1 MQIIELY
8 IRDGVFTQPAAAT
21 STSTNNLIDAGASFT
36 STVEVGYIVFNEKNG
51 TSAKVTA
58 ITNDTTLVLSE
69 STDGSNFFTVGEQ
82 YTIKSDFK
90 RLDLFEDES
99 VSITDSIKNVR
110 DVAKIFT
117 PFSQQFNVPA
127 SKHNAK
133 IFRHYED
140 QDIINSFDARYKVDA
155 LIKLNGTDY
164 KKGKIKLSSV
174 SLKNNK
180 PHAYKLIFFGETIE
194 LKDILGEG
202 MLSDLTYPSSLNFA
216 YNHATIFP
224 KFTDAPTDVC
234 FPLITH
240 TKNMRYNNNLYQSLT
255 PVADEKLN
263 YRDIKPAIK
272 VRQIIDAIETTYSDI
287 DFTGEFFNSE
297 DFHNLYLWM
306 HREKGF
312 MSNAP
317 EGGGLNVLRGHF
329 HQVDDTDANLTPSTG
344 TEMRPL
350 FGQSPS
356 FITGTG
362 GANVSLRFN
371 ITTASA
377 DDKFNVRVYRS
388 SVTST
393 IGDYTFDI
401 PEQNIYNQE
410 LTGATSYS
418 ELVLFSNSSSPVNVF
433 IEVTS
438 TNTFNIQTFEILAIK
453 LQSVVGATPISGT
466 YTLDSLSVANTV
478 EINRQMPKI
487 KTFDFIT
494 NLFKMFNLVA
504 YKEGTQIRVLPL
516 NDFYSEGVSYNITKY
531 VDTTKNSIAKVL
543 QFKNFNFNFKSKK
556 SYLVEKSDEL
566 QADNFGGT
574 DFGLSQG
581 DGGDYKIELD
591 FEKMMFE
598 KLSDENDGDTTTIC
612 QGAMLDKDFNATI
625 GKPLLLYIVNQA
637 ATPNFLFANADG
649 GGNETV
655 ATYNRPSQV
664 FVSGGAVGTSSSAL
678 NFSAEQDEFFL
689 DITGSNILKKYY
701 IDYVTSVFEK
711 QARINKVDAYLPLHI
726 ILNYQLN
733 DEFIIGNKPYR
744 INSIKTNLLNNKSS
758 LELYSL
764 SQEITA
770 IENSQSSALPR
781 LASITIA
788 GKGTTFV
795 TLGWTPLSDPV
806 ANNITGYDIYKDDAF
821 VETLANDI
829 SGRTL
834 TSLTSD
840 ITYKFSIRTRYTIG
854 GVISFSNDRIV
865 FATTDP
871 APTALAENGD
881 TLITEGSDTI
891 ILE

>member
-8 IRDGVFTQPAAAT
+8 IRDGVFVQPSSAT
-21 STSTNNLIDAGASFT
+21 STSTNNLIDANATFT
-36 STVEVGYIVFNEKNG
+36 TTVKVGYIVFNKTNG
-51 TSAKVTA
+51 TSAKVIA
-58 ITNDTTLVLSE
+58 VTNDTTLVLSA
-69 STDGSNFFTVGEQ
+69 STDGSNFFTAGNQ
-82 YTIKSDFK
+82 YVIKSDFQ
-90 RLDLFEDES
+90 RLDLFDDES
-99 VSITDSIKNVR
+99 VSITDSIKNVK

-224 KFTDAPTDVC
+224 KFRDAPTDVC

-240 TKNMRYNNNLYQSLT
+240 TKNMRYDTNVYRSTT
-255 PVADEKLN
+255 PVPDEKLN

-272 VRQIIDAIETTYSDI
+272 VRKIIDAIETTYPDI
-287 DFTGEFFNSE
+287 DFTGEFFNTE
-297 DFHNLYLWM
+297 DFNNLYLWM

-317 EGGGLNVLRGHF
+317 EGGGLNVLRAHF
-329 HQVDDTDANLTPSTG
+329 HQVDDTDANLTLQGGS

-350 FGQSPS
+350 FGEAPDII
-356 FITGTG
+356 FG
-362 GANVSLRFN
+362 GGISTSLTFN
-371 ITTASA
+371 ITTSSA
-377 DDKFNVRVYRS
+377 DTTFNLRVYRS
-388 SVTST
+388 SIT
-393 IGDYTFDI
+393 IGELDFTL
-401 PEQNIYNQE
+401 PETNIINEE
-410 LTGATSYS
+410 LTGQTSYS
-418 ELVLFSNSSSPVNVF
+418 IVHNFGANSSVVNVF

-438 TNTFNIQTFEILAIK
+438 TNSFNIQSFEIVALK
-453 LQSVVGATPISGT
+453 PNVGSGT

-504 YKEGTQIRVLPL
+504 YKDGTQIRVVPL
-516 NDFYSEGVSYNITKY
+516 NDFYLEGTSYDITRY
-531 VDTTKNSIAKVL
+531 VDTSKNSIGKVL
-543 QFKNFNFNFKSKK
+543 QFKNFDFNFKSKK
-556 SYLVEKSDEL
+556 SYLVVKSDEL
-566 QADNFGGT
+566 QADNFAGSKYGIPEA
-574 DFGLSQG
+574 

-598 KLSDENDGDTTTIC
+598 KLSDEADGDTTTIC
-612 QGAMLDKDFNATI
+612 QGAMLDKDFNPTI
-625 GKPLLLYIVNQA
+625 GKPLLLYIINQT
-637 ATPNFLFANADG
+637 ATPNFAFANADG
-649 GGNETV
+649 GSDETV

-664 FVSGGAVGTSSSAL
+664 FVSSGAVGDASAAL
-678 NFSAEQDEFFL
+678 NFGLEQDEFFL
-689 DITGSNILKKYY
+689 EPKGTNLLQKYY
-701 IDYVTSVFEK
+701 LDYVASVFHP

-733 DEFIIGNKPYR
+733 DTFIIGNKPYR
-744 INSIKTNLLNNKSS
+744 INNIKTNLLTNKSS

-764 SQEITA
+764 SQSITG
-770 IENSQSSALPR
+770 IENDQTASLGR
-781 LASITIA
+781 LASLSVSA
-788 GKGTTFV
+788 KSTTFV
-795 TLGWTPLSDPV
+795 TLGWTALANPV
-806 ANNITGYDIYKDDAF
+806 ANNITGYDLYVDDVF
-821 VETLANDI
+821 SVTLANTDTAKKVT
-829 SGRTL
+829 GL
-834 TSLTSD
+834 TSG
-840 ITYKFSIRTRYTIG
+840 ITYKFAIRTRYTIG
-854 GVISFSNDRIV
+854 GVVSFSNDTIRYE
-865 FATTDP
+865 TT
-871 APTALAENGD
+871 N
-881 TLITEGSDTI
+881 
-891 ILE
+891 

>member
-8 IRDGVFTQPAAAT
+8 IRDGVFIQPSAAT
-21 STSTNNLIDAGASFT
+21 STSTNNLIDANASFT
-36 STVEVGYIVFNEKNG
+36 STVEVGYIVFNLKNDK
-51 TSAKVTA
+51 SAKVTA

-82 YTIKSDFK
+82 YIIKSDFK

-99 VSITDSIKNVR
+99 VSITDSIKNVK

-140 QDIINSFDARYKVDA
+140 QDILNSFDARYKVDA

-202 MLSDLTYPSSLNFA
+202 MLSDLTFPDSLNFA

-224 KFTDAPTDVC
+224 KFKDAPTDVC

-240 TKNMRYNNNLYQSLT
+240 TKNMRYNTNVYRSTT
-255 PVADEKLN
+255 PVPDEKLN

-272 VRQIIDAIETTYSDI
+272 VRKIIDAIETTYPDI
-287 DFTGEFFNSE
+287 DFTGEFFNTE
-297 DFHNLYLWM
+297 DFNNLYLWM

-317 EGGGLNVLRGHF
+317 EGGGLNVLRAHF
-329 HQVDDTDANLTPSTG
+329 HQVDDTDANLTLQGGS

-350 FGQSPS
+350 FGESPD
-356 FITGTG
+356 FITGLG
-362 GANVSLRFN
+362 GASTRLTFN
-371 ITTASA
+371 ITTATA
-377 DDKFNVRVYRS
+377 DTTFNLRVYRS

-393 IGDYTFDI
+393 IGGYTFSI
-401 PEQNIYNQE
+401 PETNVFNQE
-410 LTGATSYS
+410 FTGSTSYS
-418 ELVLFSNSSSPVNVF
+418 PFVSFGSSSSVVNVF

-438 TNTFNIQTFEILAIK
+438 ANSFNIQSFEIVAVK
-453 LQSVVGATPISGT
+453 TSSTGTTSGT
-466 YTLDSLSVANTV
+466 YDLDSLSVANTV

-504 YKEGTQIRVLPL
+504 YKENTQIRVLPL
-516 NDFYSEGVSYNITKY
+516 NDFYREGVSYDITKY
-531 VDTTKNSIAKVL
+531 VDTTKNSISKVL

-556 SYLVEKSDEL
+556 SFLVEKSDEL
-566 QADNFGGT
+566 QADNFGGSS
-574 DFGLSQG
+574 FGLPQG
-581 DGGDYKIELD
+581 DGGDYNIELD

-598 KLSDENDGDTTTIC
+598 KLSDEADGDTTTIC

-625 GKPLLLYIVNQA
+625 GKPLLLYIVNQT

-664 FVSGGAVGTSSSAL
+664 FVSSGSVGDASAAL
-678 NFSAEQDEFFL
+678 NFGLEQDEFFL
-689 DITGSNILKKYY
+689 EPKGTNLLQKYY
-701 IDYVTSVFEK
+701 LDYVSSVFHP
-711 QARINKVDAYLPLHI
+711 QARINKVDAFLPLHI

-733 DEFIIGNKPYR
+733 DTFIIGNKPYR
-744 INSIKTNLLNNKSS
+744 INNIKTNLLTNKSS

-764 SQEITA
+764 SQEITS
-770 IENSQSSALPR
+770 IENSQSSSLPR
-781 LASITIA
+781 LASLSVSAKSTD
-788 GKGTTFV
+788 FV
-795 TLGWTPLSDPV
+795 TLGWTALANPV
-806 ANNITGYDIYKDDAF
+806 ANNITGYDLYVDDVF
-821 VETLANDI
+821 SVTLANTDTAKKVT
-829 SGRTL
+829 GL
-834 TSLTSD
+834 TSG
-840 ITYKFSIRTRYTIG
+840 ITYKFAIRTRYTIG
-854 GVISFSNDRIV
+854 GVVSFSNDTIRYE
-865 FATTDP
+865 TTD
-871 APTALAENGD
+871 
-881 TLITEGSDTI
+881 
-891 ILE
+891 

>member
-21 STSTNNLIDAGASFT
+21 STSTNNLIDSGASFT

-202 MLSDLTYPSSLNFA
+202 MLSDLTFPSSLNFA

-224 KFTDAPTDVC
+224 KFRDAPTDVC

-240 TKNMRYNNNLYQSLT
+240 TKNMRYNNNSYKSNST
-255 PVADEKLN
+255 PSEFLN

-272 VRQIIDAIETTYSDI
+272 VRQIIDAIETTYPDI

-329 HQVDDTDANLTPSTG
+329 HQVDDTDANLTLQGGSN
-344 TEMRPL
+344 EMRPL
-350 FGQSPS
+350 FGSTPDI
-356 FITGTG
+356 FFGTG
-362 GANVSLRFN
+362 DSTGLTFN

-377 DDKFNVRVYRS
+377 DDKFNLRVYRS
-388 SVTST
+388 SVT
-393 IGDYTFDI
+393 IGDGIFTI
-401 PEQNIYNQE
+401 PEFNIINQE

-418 ELVLFSNSSSPVNVF
+418 VFHSFGQSSSTVNVF

-438 TNTFNIQTFEILAIK
+438 ANSFNIQSFEIVALKIA
-453 LQSVVGATPISGT
+453 SGTSTTGT

-504 YKEGTQIRVLPL
+504 YKDGTQIRVLPL
-516 NDFYSEGVSYNITKY
+516 NDFYDEGVSYNITKY

-574 DFGLSQG
+574 DFGLPQG

-655 ATYNRPSQV
+655 TTYNRPSQV
-664 FVSGGAVGTSSSAL
+664 FVSGGAVSDSSSAL
-678 NFSAEQDEFFL
+678 NFGLEQDEFFL
-689 DITGSNILKKYY
+689 EPKGTNLLQKYY
-701 IDYVTSVFEK
+701 LDYVASVFHP

-821 VETLANDI
+821 VETLGNDI

-834 TSLTSD
+834 TGLTSD
-840 ITYKFSIRTRYTIG
+840 ITYKFAIRTRYTIG

>member
-8 IRDGVFTQPAAAT
+8 IRDGVVTQPAAAT
-21 STSTNNLIDAGASFT
+21 STSTNNLIDSGASFT

-202 MLSDLTYPSSLNFA
+202 MLSDLTFPSNLNFA
-216 YNHATIFP
+216 YNHTTILD
-224 KFTDAPTDVC
+224 KFINLSDVC

-240 TKNMRYNNNLYQSLT
+240 TKNMRYNTNVYRSIT
-255 PVADEKLN
+255 PVADQKLN

-272 VRQIIDAIETTYSDI
+272 VRKIIDAIETTYPDI
-287 DFTGEFFNSE
+287 DFTGEFFNTE
-297 DFHNLYLWM
+297 DFSNLYLWM

-329 HQVDDTDANLTPSTG
+329 HLPDDTDANLSLSSG
-344 TEMRPL
+344 IEMRPL
-350 FGQSPS
+350 SGSSGDIIFG
-356 FITGTG
+356 G
-362 GANVSLRFN
+362 GVNSLLTFN

-377 DDKFNVRVYRS
+377 ASTFNLRVYFS
-388 SVTST
+388 SIT
-393 IGDYTFDI
+393 IGELDFTL
-401 PEQNIYNQE
+401 PETNIINQE
-410 LTGATSYS
+410 FTGATSYS
-418 ELVLFSNSSSPVNVF
+418 VSHNFGSSLVNVF

-438 TNTFNIQTFEILAIK
+438 TNSFNIQTFEIVASK
-453 LQSVVGATPISGT
+453 TGGGSGT

-516 NDFYSEGVSYNITKY
+516 NDFYDEGVSYNITKY
-531 VDTTKNSIAKVL
+531 VDTTKNSISKVL

-566 QADNFGGT
+566 QADNFGGS
-574 DFGLSQG
+574 DLGLPQG

-591 FEKMMFE
+591 FEKMMYE
-598 KLSDENDGDTTTIC
+598 RLSDENPSSGALTTIG

-649 GGNETV
+649 GSDETV

-664 FVSGGAVGTSSSAL
+664 FVSGGAVSDSSSAL
-678 NFSAEQDEFFL
+678 NFGLEQDEFFL
-689 DITGSNILKKYY
+689 EPKGTNLLKKYY
-701 IDYVTSVFEK
+701 LNYVASVFHP
-711 QARINKVDAYLPLHI
+711 QARINKVEAYLPLHI
-726 ILNYQLN
+726 ILNYELN
-733 DEFIIGNKPYR
+733 DRFIIGNKPYR

-781 LASITIA
+781 LASISIA

-821 VETLANDI
+821 VETLGNDI

-834 TSLTSD
+834 TGLTSD
-840 ITYKFSIRTRYTIG
+840 ITYKFAIRTRYTIG

>member
-99 VSITDSIKNVR
+99 VSVTDSIKNVR

-117 PFSQQFNVPA
+117 AFSQQFNVPA

-240 TKNMRYNNNLYQSLT
+240 TKNMRYNNNSYKSNST
-255 PVADEKLN
+255 PSEFLN

-272 VRQIIDAIETTYSDI
+272 VRQIIDAIETTYPDI

-329 HQVDDTDANLTPSTG
+329 HQVDDTDANLTLSSG

-350 FGQSPS
+350 YGSTPDIIFGGGDS
-356 FITGTG
+356 TGLT
-362 GANVSLRFN
+362 FN

-377 DDKFNVRVYRS
+377 DDKFNLRVYSS

-393 IGDYTFDI
+393 IGGYTFNI
-401 PEQNIYNQE
+401 PEINLINQE
-410 LTGATSYS
+410 FTGATSYS
-418 ELVLFSNSSSPVNVF
+418 VFHSFGQSSSVVNVF

-438 TNTFNIQTFEILAIK
+438 ENTFNIQTFGIVALKIA
-453 LQSVVGATPISGT
+453 SGTSTTGT

-516 NDFYSEGVSYNITKY
+516 NDFYDEGVSYNITKY

-574 DFGLSQG
+574 DYGLPQG

-655 ATYNRPSQV
+655 TTYNRPSQV

-678 NFSAEQDEFFL
+678 NFGLEQDEFFL
-689 DITGSNILKKYY
+689 EPKGTNLLEKYY
-701 IDYVTSVFEK
+701 LDYVASVFHP

-726 ILNYQLN
+726 ILNYELN
-733 DEFIIGNKPYR
+733 DTFIIGNKPYR

-781 LASITIA
+781 LASISIA

-840 ITYKFSIRTRYTIG
+840 ITYKFAIRTRYTIG

>member
-8 IRDGVFTQPAAAT
+8 IRDGVFIQPSAAT
-21 STSTNNLIDAGASFT
+21 STSTNNLIDANASFT
-36 STVEVGYIVFNEKNG
+36 STVEVGYIVFNLKNG

-82 YTIKSDFK
+82 YIIKSDFK

-99 VSITDSIKNVR
+99 VSITDSIKNVK

-127 SKHNAK
+127 SKHNSK

-202 MLSDLTYPSSLNFA
+202 MLSDLTFPDSLNFP
-216 YNHATIFP
+216 YNHTTVLD
-224 KFTDAPTDVC
+224 KFQNLSDVC

-240 TKNMRYNNNLYQSLT
+240 TKNMRYDTNVYRSTT
-255 PVADEKLN
+255 PVSGEKLN

-272 VRQIIDAIETTYSDI
+272 VRKIIDAIETTYPDI
-287 DFTGEFFNSE
+287 DFTGEFFNTE
-297 DFHNLYLWM
+297 DFNRLYLWM

-317 EGGGLNVLRGHF
+317 EGGGLNVLRAHF
-329 HQVDDTDANLTPSTG
+329 HQVDDTDANLSLQSG
-344 TEMRPL
+344 EERRPL
-350 FGQSPS
+350 FGQSPD
-356 FITGTG
+356 FVMGLG
-362 GANVSLRFN
+362 GASTSLTFN
-371 ITTASA
+371 ITTATA
-377 DDKFNVRVYRS
+377 DTTFNLRVYRS

-393 IGDYTFDI
+393 IGGYTFSI
-401 PEQNIYNQE
+401 PETNVFNQE
-410 LTGATSYS
+410 FTGSTSYS
-418 ELVLFSNSSSPVNVF
+418 PFVFFGSNSAVVDVF

-438 TNTFNIQTFEILAIK
+438 TNSFNIQSFEI
-453 LQSVVGATPISGT
+453 VATKTSSTGTTSGT
-466 YTLDSLSVANTV
+466 YDVDSLSVANTV

-504 YKEGTQIRVLPL
+504 YKENTQIRVLPL
-516 NDFYSEGVSYNITKY
+516 NDFYREGVSYDITKY
-531 VDTTKNSIAKVL
+531 VDTTKNSISKVL

-556 SYLVEKSDEL
+556 SFLVEKSDEL
-566 QADNFGGT
+566 QADNFGGSS
-574 DFGLSQG
+574 FGLPQG
-581 DGGDYKIELD
+581 DGGDYNIELD

-598 KLSDENDGDTTTIC
+598 RLSDENNNALTTIG
-612 QGAMLDKDFNATI
+612 QGAMLDKDFNPTI
-625 GKPLLLYIVNQA
+625 GKPLLLYITNLVSSTTFA
-637 ATPNFLFANADG
+637 FANADG
-649 GGNETV
+649 GSDVNISE
-655 ATYNRPSQV
+655 YNRPSQV
-664 FVSGGAVGTSSSAL
+664 RVSSGAVGDASAAL
-678 NFSAEQDEFFL
+678 NFGLEQDEFFL
-689 DITGSNILKKYY
+689 EPKGTNLLEKYY
-701 IDYVTSVFEK
+701 LDYVSSVFHP
-711 QARINKVDAYLPLHI
+711 QARINKVDAFLPLHI

-733 DEFIIGNKPYR
+733 DTFIIGNKPYR
-744 INSIKTNLLNNKSS
+744 INNIKTNLLTNKSS

-764 SQEITA
+764 SQSITG
-770 IENSQSSALPR
+770 IENDQTASLGR
-781 LASITIA
+781 LASLNVTVKGSDFITIE
-788 GKGTTFV
+788 
-795 TLGWTPLSDPV
+795 WTALPNPV
-806 ANNITGYDIYKDDAF
+806 ANNITGYDLYVDDTF
-821 VETLANDI
+821 SQTLPNTTV
-829 SGRTL
+829 SKKVTGL
-834 TSLTSD
+834 QSE
-840 ITYKFSIRTRYTIG
+840 ITYKFAIRVRYTIG
-854 GVISFSNDRIV
+854 GVVSFSNDTI
-865 FATTDP
+865 AYGTTLP

-881 TLITEGSDTI
+881 TLITEQSDTI

>member
-8 IRDGVFTQPAAAT
+8 IRDGVFTRPSSAT
-21 STSTNNLIDAGASFT
+21 STSSGNLVDVGANFT
-36 STVEVGYIVFNEKNG
+36 SSVKVGYIVFN
-51 TSAKVTA
+51 TTDTTQARVTA
-58 ITNDTTLVLSE
+58 VTNDTTLALDTDIFVVSE
-69 STDGSNFFTVGEQ
+69 KYV
-82 YTIKSDFK
+82 IKSDFK

-99 VSITDSIKNVR
+99 VSITDSIKNVK
-110 DVAKIFT
+110 DISKIFT

-140 QDIINSFDARYKVDA
+140 SDIVDSFDARRKVDA

-164 KKGKIKLSSV
+164 KKGRLRLTGV
-174 SLKNNK
+174 SMKNNK
-180 PHAYKLIFFGETIE
+180 PHAYKLVFFGETID
-194 LKDILGEG
+194 LKDLLGEAQ
-202 MLSDLTYPSSLNFA
+202 LKDLTFPNSLDFN

-224 KFTDAPTDVC
+224 LFEDAPEDIC

-240 TKNMRYNNNLYQSLT
+240 TKNMRYANNSYTSLT
-255 PVADEKLN
+255 PVANEKLN

-272 VRQIIDAIETTYSDI
+272 VKKIIEAIEATYPDI
-287 DFTGEFFNSE
+287 DFTGEFFNTE

-317 EGGGLNVLRGHF
+317 DGGGLNVLQGHF
-329 HQVDDTDANLTPSTG
+329 HLIDTPNAGLTLQGGT

-350 FGQSPS
+350 VADSPDIIGFGAS
-356 FITGTG
+356 F
-362 GANVSLRFN
+362 ASLNFT

-377 DDKFNVRVYRS
+377 DDKFNLRVYKPS
-388 SVTST
+388 
-393 IGDYTFDI
+393 IELFDSGFFL
-401 PEQNIYNQE
+401 PEENRLNIE
-410 LTGATSYS
+410 LTGSTTYNSTSHPS
-418 ELVLFSNSSSPVNVF
+418 LDVFFGGETVNVI

-438 TNTFNIQTFEILAIK
+438 ENTFNISSFSFVA
-453 LQSVVGATPISGT
+453 SVTDETATGT
-466 YTLDSLSVANTV
+466 YTLDSLSVANV
-478 EINRQMPKI
+478 VKINRQMPKI
-487 KTFDFIT
+487 KTIDFLT

-504 YKEGTQIRVLPL
+504 YKDGTQIRVLPL
-516 NDFYSEGVSYNITKY
+516 NDFYSEGVSYDITKY
-531 VDTTKNSIAKVL
+531 VDTSKNSIAKVL
-543 QFKNFNFNFKSKK
+543 PYKSFNFNFKSKE
-556 SYLVEKSDEL
+556 SFLVKKSDEL
-566 QADNFGGT
+566 QADDFGGT
-574 DFGLSQG
+574 EYILPQG

-591 FEKMMFE
+591 FEKMMYE
-598 KLSDENDGDTTTIC
+598 RLSDTTIC

>member
-8 IRDGVFTQPAAAT
+8 IRDGVFIQPSAAT
-21 STSTNNLIDAGASFT
+21 STSTNNLIDANASFT
-36 STVEVGYIVFNEKNG
+36 STVEIGYIVFNLKNG

-82 YTIKSDFK
+82 YIIKSDFK

-99 VSITDSIKNVR
+99 VSITDSIKNVK

-202 MLSDLTYPSSLNFA
+202 MLSDLTFPNSLNFA
-216 YNHATIFP
+216 YNHATIYPMFI
-224 KFTDAPTDVC
+224 DAPTDVC

-240 TKNMRYNNNLYQSLT
+240 TKNMRYNNNSYVST
-255 PVADEKLN
+255 PDGDKLN

-272 VRQIIDAIETTYSDI
+272 VRKIIDAIETTYPDI
-287 DFTGEFFNSE
+287 DFTGEFFNTE
-297 DFHNLYLWM
+297 DFNNLYLWM

-317 EGGGLNVLRGHF
+317 EGGGLNVLRAHF
-329 HQVDDTDANLTPSTG
+329 HQVDDTDANLTLESG
-344 TEMRPL
+344 EERRPL
-350 FGQSPS
+350 FGQSPD
-356 FITGTG
+356 FITGLG
-362 GANVSLRFN
+362 GASTSLTFN
-371 ITTASA
+371 ITTATA
-377 DDKFNVRVYRS
+377 DTTFNLRVYRS

-393 IGDYTFDI
+393 IGGYTFSI
-401 PEQNIYNQE
+401 PETNVFNQE
-410 LTGATSYS
+410 FTGSTSYS
-418 ELVLFSNSSSPVNVF
+418 PFVSFGFSSAVVNVF

-438 TNTFNIQTFEILAIK
+438 TNSFNIQSFEI
-453 LQSVVGATPISGT
+453 VATKTGENSGT
-466 YTLDSLSVANTV
+466 YSLDSLSVANTV

-504 YKEGTQIRVLPL
+504 YKENTQIRVLPL
-516 NDFYSEGVSYNITKY
+516 NDFYREGVSYDITKY
-531 VDTTKNSIAKVL
+531 VDTTKNSISKVL

-556 SYLVEKSDEL
+556 SFLVEKSDEL
-566 QADNFGGT
+566 QADNFGGSS
-574 DFGLSQG
+574 FGLPQA

-598 KLSDENDGDTTTIC
+598 KLSDENHGTLTTIC

-625 GKPLLLYIVNQA
+625 GKPLLLYIANQT

-655 ATYNRPSQV
+655 TAYNRPSQV
-664 FVSGGAVGTSSSAL
+664 FVSGGAVADASSAL
-678 NFSAEQDEFFL
+678 NFGLEQDEFFL
-689 DITGSNILKKYY
+689 EPKGTNLLQKYY
-701 IDYVTSVFEK
+701 LDYVSSVFHP

-733 DEFIIGNKPYR
+733 DRFIIGNKPYR
-744 INSIKTNLLNNKSS
+744 INNIKTNLLNNKSS

-764 SQEITA
+764 SQSITG
-770 IENSQSSALPR
+770 IENDQTASLGR
-781 LASITIA
+781 LASLNVTVKGSDFITI
-788 GKGTTFV
+788 
-795 TLGWTPLSDPV
+795 GWTALPNPV
-806 ANNITGYDIYKDDAF
+806 ANNITGYDLYVDDTF
-821 VETLANDI
+821 SQTLPNTTV
-829 SGRTL
+829 SKKVTGL
-834 TSLTSD
+834 QSE
-840 ITYKFSIRTRYTIG
+840 ITYKFAIRVRYTIG
-854 GVISFSNDRIV
+854 GVVSFSNDTI
-865 FATTDP
+865 AYGTTLP

-881 TLITEGSDTI
+881 TLITEQSDTI